1 MIFALCIRDQESAK
15 IRKARKQLE
24 RKTAQ
29 WLLKED
35 AASDQAF
42 DKAAHAYLGKL
53 HYKLYKYQ
61 GIPDCKA
68 KGEDYL
74 RLKRHLQNHEMS
86 LSSPSTFNDPFDCH
100 MAFPGTSR
108 QDLATRSRDIVNTIW
123 RVGCLTE
130 SPCNRLMWSHYADNH
145 RGLCIEYDFSA
156 FDPFTA
162 RVTFAPVIYSPNRPQ
177 VPEKLLNDVAT
188 DQLDRQ
194 DYRFLASTLF
204 TKDSV
209 WQYESEWRIVKG
221 VHTCASYTKQSCSS
235 RCGLPYSIPECYLA
249 PSLYYEF
256 EMPPI
261 SAVYFGAAIDDSCK
275 GQVAKKELQELCSR
289 AGIPTFSMRLDEV
302 GYAVHPIPE

>member
-1 MIFALCIRDQESAK
+1 MCIRDQESAR

-35 AASDQAF
+35 DASAQAF
-42 DKAAHAYLGKL
+42 DTTVHAYLGKL

-61 GIPDCKA
+61 QVPCSEAEKE
-68 KGEDYL
+68 KYL

-108 QDLATRSRDIVNTIW
+108 QDLATRSRDIVDTIW
-123 RVGCLTE
+123 RVGSLAE

-156 FDPFTA
+156 FDPFSGG
-162 RVTFAPVIYSPNRPQ
+162 VIFAPVIYAPKRPQ

-194 DYRFLASTLF
+194 DYRFLTSTLF

-221 VHTCASYTKQSCSS
+221 VHVGTQAS
-235 RCGLPYSIPECYLA
+235 
-249 PSLYYEF
+249 SLHIEL

-261 SAVYFGAAIDDSCK
+261 SAVYFGAAIDNSCK
-275 GQVAKKELQELCSR
+275 GQIAKKELQELCSQ
-289 AGIPTFSMRLDEV
+289 AGIKTFSMRLDKV
-302 GYAVHPIPE
+302 GYAVRPIPE

>member
-1 MIFALCIRDQESAK
+1 MIFALCIRDQESAR

-100 MAFPGTSR
+100 MAFPGASR
-108 QDLATRSRDIVNTIW
+108 QDLATRSRDIVDTIW
-123 RVGCLTE
+123 RVGSLAE

-156 FDPFTA
+156 FDPFSA
-162 RVTFAPVIYSPNRPQ
+162 GVIFAPVIYSPKRPQ

-194 DYRFLASTLF
+194 DYRFLTSTLF

-221 VHTCASYTKQSCSS
+221 VYVGTQAS
-235 RCGLPYSIPECYLA
+235 
-249 PSLYYEF
+249 SLHIEF

-261 SAVYFGAAIDDSCK
+261 SAVYFGAATDNSCK
-275 GQVAKKELQELCSR
+275 GQVAKKELQELCSQ
-289 AGIPTFSMRLDEV
+289 AGIPTFSMRLDKV
-302 GYAVHPIPE
+302 GYAVRPIPE

>member
-1 MIFALCIRDQESAK
+1 MCIRDQESAR

-24 RKTAQ
+24 RKNAQ

-108 QDLATRSRDIVNTIW
+108 QDLATRSRDIVDTIW
-123 RVGCLTE
+123 RVGSLAE
-130 SPCNRLMWSHYADNH
+130 SLCNRLMWSHYADNH

-156 FDPFTA
+156 FDPFSA
-162 RVTFAPVIYSPNRPQ
+162 GVIFAPVIYSPKRPQ

-194 DYRFLASTLF
+194 DYRFLTSTLF

-221 VHTCASYTKQSCSS
+221 VHVGTQAS
-235 RCGLPYSIPECYLA
+235 
-249 PSLYYEF
+249 SLHIEF

-261 SAVYFGAAIDDSCK
+261 SAVYFGAATDNSCK
-275 GQVAKKELQELCSR
+275 GQIAKKELQELCRR

-302 GYAVHPIPE
+302 SYSVRPIPE

>member
-1 MIFALCIRDQESAK
+1 MIFALCIRDQESAR

-86 LSSPSTFNDPFDCH
+86 LSSPSTFTDPFDCH
-100 MAFPGTSR
+100 LAFPGASR
-108 QDLATRSRDIVNTIW
+108 QDLATRSRDIVDTIW
-123 RVGCLTE
+123 RVGSLAE

-156 FDPFTA
+156 FDPFSA
-162 RVTFAPVIYSPNRPQ
+162 GVIFAPVIYSPKRPQ

-194 DYRFLASTLF
+194 DYRFLTSTLF

-221 VHTCASYTKQSCSS
+221 VYVGTQAS
-235 RCGLPYSIPECYLA
+235 
-249 PSLYYEF
+249 SLHIEF

-261 SAVYFGAAIDDSCK
+261 SAVYFGAATDNSCK
-275 GQVAKKELQELCSR
+275 GQVAKKELQELCSQ
-289 AGIPTFSMRLDEV
+289 AGIPTFSMRLDKV
-302 GYAVHPIPE
+302 GYAVRPIPE

>member
-1 MIFALCIRDQESAK
+1 MCIRDQESAR

-100 MAFPGTSR
+100 MAFPGASR
-108 QDLATRSRDIVNTIW
+108 QDLATRSRDIVDTIW
-123 RVGCLTE
+123 RVGSLAE

-156 FDPFTA
+156 FDPFSA
-162 RVTFAPVIYSPNRPQ
+162 GVIFAPVIYSPKRPQ

-194 DYRFLASTLF
+194 DYRFLTSTLF

-221 VHTCASYTKQSCSS
+221 VYVGTQAS
-235 RCGLPYSIPECYLA
+235 
-249 PSLYYEF
+249 SLHIEF

-261 SAVYFGAAIDDSCK
+261 SAVYFGAATDNSCK
-275 GQVAKKELQELCSR
+275 GQVAKKELQELCSQ
-289 AGIPTFSMRLDEV
+289 AGIPTFSMRLDKV
-302 GYAVHPIPE
+302 GYAVRPIPE

>member
-1 MIFALCIRDQESAK
+1 MCIRAQESAR

-100 MAFPGTSR
+100 MAFPGAPR
-108 QDLATRSRDIVNTIW
+108 QDLATRSRDIVDTIW
-123 RVGCLTE
+123 RVGSLAE

-156 FDPFTA
+156 FDPFSA
-162 RVTFAPVIYSPNRPQ
+162 GVIFAPVIYSPKRPQ

-194 DYRFLASTLF
+194 DYRFLTSTLF

-221 VHTCASYTKQSCSS
+221 VYVGTQAS
-235 RCGLPYSIPECYLA
+235 
-249 PSLYYEF
+249 SLHIEF

-261 SAVYFGAAIDDSCK
+261 SAVYFGAATDNSCK
-275 GQVAKKELQELCSR
+275 GQVAKKELQELCSQ

-302 GYAVHPIPE
+302 GYALHPIPE

>member
-1 MIFALCIRDQESAK
+1 M
-15 IRKARKQLE
+15 E

-100 MAFPGTSR
+100 MAFPGASR
-108 QDLATRSRDIVNTIW
+108 QDLATRSRDIVDTIW
-123 RVGCLTE
+123 RAGSLAE

-156 FDPFTA
+156 FDPFSA
-162 RVTFAPVIYSPNRPQ
+162 GVIFAPVIYSPKRPQ

-194 DYRFLASTLF
+194 DYRFLTSTLF

-221 VHTCASYTKQSCSS
+221 VYVGTQAS
-235 RCGLPYSIPECYLA
+235 
-249 PSLYYEF
+249 SLHIEF

-261 SAVYFGAAIDDSCK
+261 SAVYFGAATDNSCK
-275 GQVAKKELQELCSR
+275 GQVAKKELQELCSQ
-289 AGIPTFSMRLDEV
+289 AGIPIFSMRLDKV
-302 GYAVHPIPE
+302 GYAVRPIPE

>member
-1 MIFALCIRDQESAK
+1 MIFALCIRAQESAR

-100 MAFPGTSR
+100 MAFPGAPR
-108 QDLATRSRDIVNTIW
+108 QDLATRSRDIVDTIW
-123 RVGCLTE
+123 RVGSLAE

-156 FDPFTA
+156 FDPFSA
-162 RVTFAPVIYSPNRPQ
+162 GVIFAPVIYSPKRPQ

-194 DYRFLASTLF
+194 DYRFLTSTLF

-221 VHTCASYTKQSCSS
+221 VHVGTQAS
-235 RCGLPYSIPECYLA
+235 
-249 PSLYYEF
+249 SLHIEF

-261 SAVYFGAAIDDSCK
+261 SAVYFGAATDNSCK
-275 GQVAKKELQELCSR
+275 GQVAKKELQELCSQ

-302 GYAVHPIPE
+302 GYALHPIPE

>member
-1 MIFALCIRDQESAK
+1 MIFALCIRDQESAR

-86 LSSPSTFNDPFDCH
+86 LSSPSTFNNPFDCH
-100 MAFPGTSR
+100 MAFPGASR
-108 QDLATRSRDIVNTIW
+108 QDLATRSRDIVDTIW
-123 RVGCLTE
+123 RVGSLAE

-156 FDPFTA
+156 FDPFSA
-162 RVTFAPVIYSPNRPQ
+162 GVIFAPVIYSPKRPQ

-194 DYRFLASTLF
+194 DYRFLTSTLF

-221 VHTCASYTKQSCSS
+221 VYVGTQAS
-235 RCGLPYSIPECYLA
+235 
-249 PSLYYEF
+249 SLHIEF

-261 SAVYFGAAIDDSCK
+261 SAVYFGAATDNSCK
-275 GQVAKKELQELCSR
+275 GQVAKKELQELCSQ
-289 AGIPTFSMRLDEV
+289 AGIPTFSLRLDKV
-302 GYAVHPIPE
+302 GYAVRPIPE

>member
-1 MIFALCIRDQESAK
+1 MIFALCIRDQESAR

-86 LSSPSTFNDPFDCH
+86 LSSPSTFNNPFDCH
-100 MAFPGTSR
+100 MAFPGASR
-108 QDLATRSRDIVNTIW
+108 QDLATRSRDIVDTIW
-123 RVGCLTE
+123 RVGSLAE

-156 FDPFTA
+156 FDPFSA
-162 RVTFAPVIYSPNRPQ
+162 GVIFAPVIYSPKRPQ
-177 VPEKLLNDVAT
+177 VPEKLLNDVAI

-194 DYRFLASTLF
+194 DYRFLTSTLF

-221 VHTCASYTKQSCSS
+221 VYVGTQAS
-235 RCGLPYSIPECYLA
+235 
-249 PSLYYEF
+249 SLHIEF

-261 SAVYFGAAIDDSCK
+261 SAVYFGAATDNSCK
-275 GQVAKKELQELCSR
+275 GQVAKKELQELCSQ
-289 AGIPTFSMRLDEV
+289 AGIPTFSMRLDKV
-302 GYAVHPIPE
+302 GYAVRPIPE

>member
-1 MIFALCIRDQESAK
+1 MIFALCIRDQESAR

-100 MAFPGTSR
+100 MAFPGASR
-108 QDLATRSRDIVNTIW
+108 QDLATRSRDIVDTIW
-123 RVGCLTE
+123 RAGSLAE

-156 FDPFTA
+156 FDPFSA
-162 RVTFAPVIYSPNRPQ
+162 GVIFAPVIYSPKRPQ

-194 DYRFLASTLF
+194 DYRFLTSTLF

-221 VHTCASYTKQSCSS
+221 VYVGTQAS
-235 RCGLPYSIPECYLA
+235 
-249 PSLYYEF
+249 SLHIEF

-261 SAVYFGAAIDDSCK
+261 SAVYFGAATDNSCK
-275 GQVAKKELQELCSR
+275 GQVAKKELQELCSQ
-289 AGIPTFSMRLDEV
+289 AGIPTFSMRLDKV
-302 GYAVHPIPE
+302 GYAVRPIPE

>member
-1 MIFALCIRDQESAK
+1 MIFALCIRAQESAR

-74 RLKRHLQNHEMS
+74 RLKRHLQDHEMS

-156 FDPFTA
+156 FDPFSA
-162 RVTFAPVIYSPNRPQ
+162 GVTFDPVIYSSKRPQ

-194 DYRFLASTLF
+194 DYRFLTSTLF

-221 VHTCASYTKQSCSS
+221 IHVDTQASS
-235 RCGLPYSIPECYLA
+235 PHI
-249 PSLYYEF
+249 EF
-256 EMPPI
+256 EMPPV
-261 SAVYFGAAIDDSCK
+261 SAVYFGAAIDNSCK
-275 GQVAKKELQELCSR
+275 GQVAKKELQELCSQ

-302 GYAVHPIPE
+302 GYALHPIPE

>member
-1 MIFALCIRDQESAK
+1 MALGSADGES
-15 IRKARKQLE
+15 IITREELE

-68 KGEDYL
+68 KGEDCL

-100 MAFPGTSR
+100 MAFPGTSM
-108 QDLATRSRDIVNTIW
+108 QDLATRSRDIVDTIW
-123 RVGCLTE
+123 RVGSLAE

-156 FDPFTA
+156 FDPFSGG
-162 RVTFAPVIYSPNRPQ
+162 VIFAPVIYSPKRPQ

-194 DYRFLASTLF
+194 DYRFLTSTLF

-209 WQYESEWRIVKG
+209 WQYESEWQIVKG
-221 VHTCASYTKQSCSS
+221 VHVGTQAS
-235 RCGLPYSIPECYLA
+235 
-249 PSLYYEF
+249 SLHIEL

-261 SAVYFGAAIDDSCK
+261 SAVYFGASIDDSCK

>member
-1 MIFALCIRDQESAK
+1 MIFALCIRDQESAR

-86 LSSPSTFNDPFDCH
+86 LSSPSTFNNPFDCH
-100 MAFPGTSR
+100 MAFPGASR
-108 QDLATRSRDIVNTIW
+108 QDLATRSRDIVDTIW
-123 RVGCLTE
+123 RVGSLAE

-156 FDPFTA
+156 FDPFSA
-162 RVTFAPVIYSPNRPQ
+162 GVIFAPVIYSPKRPQ

-194 DYRFLASTLF
+194 DYRFLTSTLF

-221 VHTCASYTKQSCSS
+221 VYVGTQAS
-235 RCGLPYSIPECYLA
+235 
-249 PSLYYEF
+249 SLHIEF

-261 SAVYFGAAIDDSCK
+261 SAVYFGAATDNSCK
-275 GQVAKKELQELCSR
+275 GQVAKKELQELCSQ
-289 AGIPTFSMRLDEV
+289 AGIPTFSMRLDKV
-302 GYAVHPIPE
+302 GYAVRPIPE

>member
-1 MIFALCIRDQESAK
+1 MIYALCIRDQESAR

-53 HYKLYKYQ
+53 HYKLDKYQ

-100 MAFPGTSR
+100 MAFPGASR
-108 QDLATRSRDIVNTIW
+108 QDLATRSRDLVDTIW
-123 RVGCLTE
+123 RVGSLAE

-156 FDPFTA
+156 FDPFSA
-162 RVTFAPVIYSPNRPQ
+162 GVIFAPVIYSPKRPQ

-194 DYRFLASTLF
+194 DYRFLTSTLF

-221 VHTCASYTKQSCSS
+221 VYVGTQAS
-235 RCGLPYSIPECYLA
+235 
-249 PSLYYEF
+249 SLHIEF

-261 SAVYFGAAIDDSCK
+261 SAVYFGAATDNSCK
-275 GQVAKKELQELCSR
+275 GQVAKKELQELCSQ
-289 AGIPTFSMRLDEV
+289 AGIPTFSMRLDKV
-302 GYAVHPIPE
+302 GYAVRPIPE

>member
-1 MIFALCIRDQESAK
+1 M
-15 IRKARKQLE
+15 E

-100 MAFPGTSR
+100 MAFPGAPR
-108 QDLATRSRDIVNTIW
+108 QDLATRSRDIVDTIW
-123 RVGCLTE
+123 RVGSLAE

-156 FDPFTA
+156 FDPFSA
-162 RVTFAPVIYSPNRPQ
+162 GVIFAPVIYSPKRQQ

-194 DYRFLASTLF
+194 DYRFLTSTLF

-221 VHTCASYTKQSCSS
+221 VHVGTQAS
-235 RCGLPYSIPECYLA
+235 
-249 PSLYYEF
+249 SLHIEF

-261 SAVYFGAAIDDSCK
+261 SAVYFGAATDNSCK
-275 GQVAKKELQELCSR
+275 GQVAKKELQELCSQ

-302 GYAVHPIPE
+302 GYALHPIPE

>member
-1 MIFALCIRDQESAK
+1 MIFALCIRAQESAR

-100 MAFPGTSR
+100 MAFPGAPR
-108 QDLATRSRDIVNTIW
+108 QDLATRSRDIVETIW
-123 RVGCLTE
+123 RVGSLAE

-156 FDPFTA
+156 FDPFSA
-162 RVTFAPVIYSPNRPQ
+162 GVIFAPVIYSPKRPQ

-194 DYRFLASTLF
+194 DYRFLTSTLF

-221 VHTCASYTKQSCSS
+221 VYVGTQAS
-235 RCGLPYSIPECYLA
+235 
-249 PSLYYEF
+249 SLHIEF

-261 SAVYFGAAIDDSCK
+261 SAVYFGAATDNSCK
-275 GQVAKKELQELCSR
+275 GQVAKKELQELCSQ

-302 GYAVHPIPE
+302 GYALHPIPE

>member
-1 MIFALCIRDQESAK
+1 MALGSADGES
-15 IRKARKQLE
+15 IITREELE

-68 KGEDYL
+68 KGEDCL

-100 MAFPGTSR
+100 MAFPGTSM
-108 QDLATRSRDIVNTIW
+108 QDLATRSRDIVDTIW
-123 RVGCLTE
+123 RVGSLAE

-156 FDPFTA
+156 FDPFSGG
-162 RVTFAPVIYSPNRPQ
+162 VIFAPVIYSPKRPQ

-194 DYRFLASTLF
+194 DYRFLTSTLF

-221 VHTCASYTKQSCSS
+221 VHVGTQAS
-235 RCGLPYSIPECYLA
+235 
-249 PSLYYEF
+249 SLHIEL

-261 SAVYFGAAIDDSCK
+261 SAVYFGASIDDSCK

>member
-1 MIFALCIRDQESAK
+1 MIFALCIRDQESAR

-100 MAFPGTSR
+100 MAFPGASR
-108 QDLATRSRDIVNTIW
+108 QDLATRSRDIVDTIW
-123 RVGCLTE
+123 RAGSLAE
-130 SPCNRLMWSHYADNH
+130 SPYNRLMWSHYADNH

-156 FDPFTA
+156 FDPFSA
-162 RVTFAPVIYSPNRPQ
+162 GVIFAPVIYSPKRPQ

-194 DYRFLASTLF
+194 DYRFLTSTLF

-221 VHTCASYTKQSCSS
+221 VYVGTQAS
-235 RCGLPYSIPECYLA
+235 
-249 PSLYYEF
+249 SLHIEF

-261 SAVYFGAAIDDSCK
+261 SAVYFGAATDNSCK
-275 GQVAKKELQELCSR
+275 GQVAKKELQELCSQ
-289 AGIPTFSMRLDEV
+289 AGIPTFSMRLDKV
-302 GYAVHPIPE
+302 GYAVRPIPE

>member
-123 RVGCLTE
+123 RVGCLT
-130 SPCNRLMWSHYADNH
+130 
-145 RGLCIEYDFSA
+145 
-156 FDPFTA
+156 
-162 RVTFAPVIYSPNRPQ
+162 
-177 VPEKLLNDVAT
+177 
-188 DQLDRQ
+188 
-194 DYRFLASTLF
+194 
-204 TKDSV
+204 
-209 WQYESEWRIVKG
+209 
-221 VHTCASYTKQSCSS
+221 
-235 RCGLPYSIPECYLA
+235 
-249 PSLYYEF
+249 
-256 EMPPI
+256 
-261 SAVYFGAAIDDSCK
+261 
-275 GQVAKKELQELCSR
+275 
-289 AGIPTFSMRLDEV
+289 
-302 GYAVHPIPE
+302 

>member
-1 MIFALCIRDQESAK
+1 MCIRDQESAR

-86 LSSPSTFNDPFDCH
+86 LSSPSTFNNPFDCH
-100 MAFPGTSR
+100 MAFPGASR
-108 QDLATRSRDIVNTIW
+108 QDLATRSRDIVDTIW
-123 RVGCLTE
+123 RVGSLAE

-156 FDPFTA
+156 FDPFSA
-162 RVTFAPVIYSPNRPQ
+162 GVIFAPVIYSPKRPQ

-194 DYRFLASTLF
+194 DYRFLTSTLF

-221 VHTCASYTKQSCSS
+221 VYVGTQAS
-235 RCGLPYSIPECYLA
+235 
-249 PSLYYEF
+249 SLHIEF

-261 SAVYFGAAIDDSCK
+261 SAVYFGAATDNSCK
-275 GQVAKKELQELCSR
+275 GQVAKKELQELCSQ
-289 AGIPTFSMRLDEV
+289 AGIPTFSMRLDKV
-302 GYAVHPIPE
+302 GYAVRPIPE

>member
-1 MIFALCIRDQESAK
+1 MIFALCIRDQESAR

-100 MAFPGTSR
+100 MAFPGASR
-108 QDLATRSRDIVNTIW
+108 QDLATRSRDIVDTIW
-123 RVGCLTE
+123 RVGSLAE

-156 FDPFTA
+156 FDPFSA
-162 RVTFAPVIYSPNRPQ
+162 GVIFAPVIYSPKRPQ

-194 DYRFLASTLF
+194 DYRFLTSTLF
-204 TKDSV
+204 TKDSG

-221 VHTCASYTKQSCSS
+221 VYVGTQAS
-235 RCGLPYSIPECYLA
+235 
-249 PSLYYEF
+249 SLHIEF

-261 SAVYFGAAIDDSCK
+261 SAVYFGAATDNSCK
-275 GQVAKKELQELCSR
+275 GQVAKKELQELCSQ
-289 AGIPTFSMRLDEV
+289 AGIPTFSMRLDKV
-302 GYAVHPIPE
+302 GYAVRPIPE

>member
-1 MIFALCIRDQESAK
+1 MIFALCIRAQESAR

-100 MAFPGTSR
+100 MAFPGAPR
-108 QDLATRSRDIVNTIW
+108 QDLATRSRDIVDTIW
-123 RVGCLTE
+123 RVGSLAE

-156 FDPFTA
+156 FDPFSA
-162 RVTFAPVIYSPNRPQ
+162 GVFFAPVIYSPKRPQ

-194 DYRFLASTLF
+194 DYRFLTSTLF

-221 VHTCASYTKQSCSS
+221 VHVGTQAS
-235 RCGLPYSIPECYLA
+235 
-249 PSLYYEF
+249 SLHIEF

-261 SAVYFGAAIDDSCK
+261 SAVYFGAATDNSCK
-275 GQVAKKELQELCSR
+275 GQVAKKELQELCSQ

-302 GYAVHPIPE
+302 GYALHPIPE

>member
-1 MIFALCIRDQESAK
+1 MIFALCIRDQESAR

-100 MAFPGTSR
+100 MAFPGASR
-108 QDLATRSRDIVNTIW
+108 QDLATRSRDIVDTIW
-123 RVGCLTE
+123 RAGSLAE

-156 FDPFTA
+156 FDPFSA
-162 RVTFAPVIYSPNRPQ
+162 GVIFAPVIYSPKRPQ

-194 DYRFLASTLF
+194 DYRFLTSTLF

-221 VHTCASYTKQSCSS
+221 VYVGTQAS
-235 RCGLPYSIPECYLA
+235 
-249 PSLYYEF
+249 SLHIEF
-256 EMPPI
+256 EIPPI
-261 SAVYFGAAIDDSCK
+261 SAVYFGAATDNSCK
-275 GQVAKKELQELCSR
+275 GQVAKKELQELCSQ
-289 AGIPTFSMRLDEV
+289 AGIPTFSMRLDKV
-302 GYAVHPIPE
+302 GYAVRPIPE